1 MEILIRI
8 IIAIIEGLA
17 RDKPGKAT
25 PRNWQAIEQQKLAT
39 EQRIREMQAA
49 IEQQRAKAKPTRKRG
64 PSRGAAVAPQA
75 KAVSTLTQ
83 TPDAYTIPMPA
94 LNVPATSNPARGRAP
109 LRELR
114 VPFILGE
121 ILAPPLALREPEYR

>member
-1 MEILIRI
+1 MSELIQLI
-8 IIAIIEGLA
+8 VEIIAAASKEQPKKA
-17 RDKPGKAT
+17 KPQS
-25 PRNWQAIEQQKLAT
+25 WQAIEQQRLAT

-49 IEQQRAKAKPTRKRG
+49 IAQQKARTKPARKRG

-75 KAVSTLTQ
+75 KAVPTRTQ
-83 TPDAYTIPMPA
+83 TPDVYTTPTPRTTA
-94 LNVPATSNPARGRAP
+94 PSVASAQGRAP

-121 ILAPPLALREPEYR
+121 ILAPPLALREPEF

>member
-1 MEILIRI
+1 MTELIQLI
-8 IIAIIEGLA
+8 AEIIAGLSKEQPKKA
-17 RDKPGKAT
+17 KPQS
-25 PRNWQAIEQQKLAT
+25 WEAIEQQRLAT

-49 IEQQRAKAKPTRKRG
+49 IAQQKARAKPTRKRG

-75 KAVSTLTQ
+75 KAVPTLTQ
-83 TPDAYTIPMPA
+83 TPDAYTTPLSPTA
-94 LNVPATSNPARGRAP
+94 APSTVASRQGRAP

-121 ILAPPLALREPEYR
+121 ILAPPLALREPEF